1 MSDMIPRPKPRPG
14 PESLPYWQAAREH
27 RLALPKCD
35 RCKKF
40 WFPPSASCP
49 HCLSAKFTFCD
60 VSGRGKVFSHVTFNR
75 VYRASF
81 SERVPYV
88 VALIELE
95 EGPRL
100 LTNIVGISPEEVRCD
115 MPVEVVFED
124 IDAEASI
131 PQFRPRGSC

>member
-1 MSDMIPRPKPRPG
+1 
-14 PESLPYWQAAREH
+14 
-27 RLALPKCD
+27 
-35 RCKKF
+35 
-40 WFPPSASCP
+40 
-49 HCLSAKFTFCD
+49 
-60 VSGRGKVFSHVTFNR
+60 
-75 VYRASF
+75 
-81 SERVPYV
+81 VPYV